1 MTERAEPL
9 SERWREELVARLRAI
24 LGQLKN
30 GDDAPPAQRFK
41 AEGFAEAGL
50 ALGLAD
56 AAGLAELLD
65 QVYVEFHGARVAE
78 LFPFRAARCIETESC
93 RFRLPL
99 LMRRAPVYPGST
111 DAA

>member
-50 ALGLAD
+50 APVSYTHL
-56 AAGLAELLD
+56 
-65 QVYVEFHGARVAE
+65 
-78 LFPFRAARCIETESC
+78 T
-93 RFRLPL
+93 LPTSDL
-99 LMRRAPVYPGST
+99 V
-111 DAA
+111 

>member
-1 MTERAEPL
+1 MYAERTHFSDKIEQRRLGGFFPAVYRNEA
-9 SERWREELVARLRAI
+9 VAHIGEIDPNRCR
-24 LGQLKN
+24 
-30 GDDAPPAQRFK
+30 
-41 AEGFAEAGL
+41 
-50 ALGLAD
+50 
-56 AAGLAELLD
+56 
-65 QVYVEFHGARVAE
+65 ARVAE